1 MNLTIDDVLKLVWDR
16 AQWCR
21 ENGESDMRSIIY
33 LVDSIRNDIKAN
45 KSREEILAD
54 CEEEDEDED
63 W

>member
-1 MNLTIDDVLKLVWDR
+1 MSLIIDDVLKLVWDR

-33 LVDSIRNDIKAN
+33 LVDSIRNDIKDK
-45 KSREEILAD
+45 KSREEILANW
-54 CEEEDEDED
+54 EEEDDDED

>member
-1 MNLTIDDVLKLVWDR
+1 MELTIEDVLKLVRDR

-54 CEEEDEDED
+54 YEEEDEDED